1 MSKKSH
7 DLGIKHMPCWTSGE
21 VPAKYPWMSEDE
33 FCEICVIGGGITGA
47 LCALSIAEKGH
58 SVVLITANEIGF
70 GATACASPAVEA
82 DMGRTLTD
90 LERITSIDAALDLY
104 SMGCEALDE
113 LENLCH
119 SLDAS
124 EGKCGYKCNFKRHDS
139 LIYTDDES
147 ELELLNHEYLARK
160 HNGFESTYITRETAR
175 DSFSFDMCGGVLTK
189 EFGANL
195 NPYHLTHL
203 CLMRAEAL
211 GVKIFE
217 HTLADE
223 IETPQ
228 NGGSGVKIITS
239 ARRTINADKL
249 VLATG
254 SEGIES
260 LLTSCRR
267 RTVYSVMTRKISS
280 ENDSGW
286 PGHCIIRTFSSPSI
300 TYSFTPGGR
309 ISAIGLESRFLTSGG
324 KLGGLINIPAAETN
338 KFAHLEDSIRFLF
351 PAMSSTRVEFIHDCQ
366 YFTTADGLPLIG
378 QHPDYPDCFFAL
390 CTGKN
395 TVLYSK
401 LAAKLIADEIE
412 ELYSDDLAMFMPA
425 RYK

>member
-1 MSKKSH
+1 MSKKNH
-7 DLGIKHMPCWTSGE
+7 DSGIKHMPCWTSGE
-21 VPAKYPWMSEDE
+21 VPAKYPWLSEDE
-33 FCEICVIGGGITGA
+33 FCEVCVVGGGITGA
-47 LCALSIAEKGH
+47 LCALSIAEKGRT
-58 SVVLITANEIGF
+58 VVLITANEIGF
-70 GATACASPAVEA
+70 GSTACASPSVEA

-90 LERITSIDAALDLY
+90 LERIINTDAALDLY
-104 SMGCEALDE
+104 AMGSEALDE

-119 SLDAS
+119 SLDAA
-124 EGKCGYKCNFKRHDS
+124 EGKCGYKCNFRRHDS

-160 HNGFESTYITRETAR
+160 HNGFECTYITRETAR

-189 EFGANL
+189 DFGGSL

-203 CLMRAEAL
+203 CLMRAAAL

-223 IETPQ
+223 IETPK

-239 ARRTINADKL
+239 TRRTIHADKL

-267 RTVYSVMTRKISS
+267 RTVYSAITRKISP

-286 PGHCIIRTFSSPSI
+286 PGHCVIRTFGSPCI

-309 ISAIGLESRFLTSGG
+309 ISASGLESRFLTSGG
-324 KLGGLINIPAAETN
+324 RLGGLINLPSAETG
-338 KFAHLEDSIRFLF
+338 KFAHLEDSIKFLF
-351 PAMSSTRVEFIHDCQ
+351 PAMSSARMEFIHECQ
-366 YFTTADGLPLIG
+366 YFTTPDGLPLIG
-378 QHPDYPDCFFAL
+378 EHPDYPDCLFAL

-395 TVLYSK
+395 AALYSQ
-401 LAAKLIADEIE
+401 LAARLIADAIE
-412 ELYSDDLAMFMPA
+412 ELYSEDLAIFNPA